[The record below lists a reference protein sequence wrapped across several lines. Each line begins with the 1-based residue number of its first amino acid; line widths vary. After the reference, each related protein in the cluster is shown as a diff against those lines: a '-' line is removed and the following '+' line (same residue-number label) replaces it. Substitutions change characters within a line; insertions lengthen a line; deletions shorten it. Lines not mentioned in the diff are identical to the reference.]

1 MKSPTTATATAT
13 PSATATA
20 TTSTTTTE
28 AKTKTETKRATSRL
42 INSPSALRCSRTTSA
57 VSSWLHELAQQGE
70 HEPTSAI
77 LNYCKRK
84 FLRPY
89 VAILTMVGL
98 NPISTDMSTV
108 GACSSYVQAL
118 MVFFVLL
125 AGYVLRYLCGYR
137 GDRGFSSYR
146 DIRPGGYSN
155 GSDVCGSASASSTPN
170 TIGELLFG
178 YVVPSALNLLS
189 FVSAVLVC
197 KVIEHEQLQNLIE
210 RVFLLSAKPK
220 RLCRMLWLYLGVA
233 LALLLLLFGYACCV
247 VFMQQSHIIKVDWL
261 AEALRD
267 WELWLRLGLLST
279 ILLQDLVEIIV
290 LSSYYIEC
298 YLLRVHLETL
308 SHKLL
313 MHSIDSLDWMREILE
328 FRKLLE
334 RVNQHVSIP
343 VCFLI
348 VMNLAYAFAGLVYLF
363 KDFDFHYCAL
373 KMVLLNIANVMIW
386 LFLGLLPFFVAG
398 SVTRVCQNAQANGHQ
413 IRVRPFVY
421 HNTSAEDLN
430 STLLFASSLDM
441 SAKLFRMPIQSNYL
455 CFAILVVTIVVLTLG
470 MCLNLSVLGKF

>member
-1 MKSPTTATATAT
+1 MNATTEATTA
-13 PSATATA
+13 SAEEAHTTTVTATA
-20 TTSTTTTE
+20 TT
-28 AKTKTETKRATSRL
+28 TETQLSDSLSLLLSSRATS
-42 INSPSALRCSRTTSA
+42 AA
-57 VSSWLHELAQQGE
+57 SSWLHELAQPGE
-70 HEPTSAI
+70 HEPTSAL

-89 VAILTMVGL
+89 VAILTVVGL
-98 NPISTDMSTV
+98 NPISTDMSNV
-108 GACSSYVQAL
+108 SACCSYIQAL
-118 MVFFVLL
+118 VILCVLL
-125 AGYVLRYLCGYR
+125 MGYVLRYLCGYR

-146 DIRPGGYSN
+146 DIRPGGYGN
-155 GSDVCGSASASSTPN
+155 ATDVCDSSGSSKTSN

-178 YVVPSALNLLS
+178 YVVPSVLNLLS

-220 RLCRMLWLYLGVA
+220 RLCRMLWFYLGVA
-233 LALLLLLFGYACCV
+233 LTLLLLLFAYACCV
-247 VFMQQSHIIKVDWL
+247 VIMQPAQIIKVAWL
-261 AEALRD
+261 AEKLRN
-267 WELWLRLGLLST
+267 WELCLRIGLLCT
-279 ILLQDLVEIIV
+279 ILLQDLVEIII

-373 KMVLLNIANVMIW
+373 KLVLLNIANVMLW

-470 MCLNLSVLGKF
+470 MCLNLSALGKF

>member
-1 MKSPTTATATAT
+1 MYRNNADS
-13 PSATATA
+13 SFCFIN
-20 TTSTTTTE
+20 
-28 AKTKTETKRATSRL
+28 RL
-42 INSPSALRCSRTTSA
+42 NGG
-57 VSSWLHELAQQGE
+57 VHDELQQPGE
-70 HEPTSAI
+70 HEPTSAL

-89 VAILTMVGL
+89 VAILTLVGL
-98 NPISTDMSTV
+98 NPISTDMSNV
-108 GACSSYVQAL
+108 RACCSYVQTL
-118 MVFFVLL
+118 MVLFVLL
-125 AGYVLRYLCGYR
+125 MGYVLRYLCGYR

-146 DIRPGGYSN
+146 DIRPGN
-155 GSDVCGSASASSTPN
+155 GTDVCDSSSGLRTSN

-178 YVVPSALNLLS
+178 YVVPSVLNLMS
-189 FVSAVLVC
+189 FISAVLVC

-210 RVFLLSAKPK
+210 RVFLISAKPK
-220 RLCRMLWLYLGVA
+220 RLCRMLWFYLGVA

-247 VFMQQSHIIKVDWL
+247 VIMQPAQIIKVAWL
-261 AEALRD
+261 ADKLKN
-267 WELWLRLGLLST
+267 WELCLRIGLLCT
-279 ILLQDLVEIIV
+279 ILLQDLVEIII

-373 KMVLLNIANVMIW
+373 KLVLLNIANVMLW

-470 MCLNLSVLGKF
+470 MCLNLSALGKF

>member
-1 MKSPTTATATAT
+1 MAIGEYRGQVQISAKQCPTIYIVY
-13 PSATATA
+13 S
-20 TTSTTTTE
+20 
-28 AKTKTETKRATSRL
+28 
-42 INSPSALRCSRTTSA
+42 
-57 VSSWLHELAQQGE
+57 
-70 HEPTSAI
+70 
-77 LNYCKRK
+77 
-84 FLRPY
+84 
-89 VAILTMVGL
+89 
-98 NPISTDMSTV
+98 
-108 GACSSYVQAL
+108 
-118 MVFFVLL
+118 
-125 AGYVLRYLCGYR
+125 
-137 GDRGFSSYR
+137 GDRGFSSLR
-146 DIRPGGYSN
+146 DIRPGGN
-155 GSDVCGSASASSTPN
+155 DSDVCGSASASTATN

-178 YVVPSALNLLS
+178 YVVPSLLNLLS

-247 VFMQQSHIIKVDWL
+247 VFMQQAQIIKVAWL

-267 WELWLRLGLLST
+267 WELWLRIGLLST

-290 LSSYYIEC
+290 LSSYYLEC
-298 YLLRVHLETL
+298 YLLRVHLESL

-373 KMVLLNIANVMIW
+373 KLVLLNIANVMLW

-470 MCLNLSVLGKF
+470 MCLNLSALGKF

>member
-1 MKSPTTATATAT
+1 MYRNNADS
-13 PSATATA
+13 SFCFIN
-20 TTSTTTTE
+20 
-28 AKTKTETKRATSRL
+28 RL
-42 INSPSALRCSRTTSA
+42 NGAAALND
-57 VSSWLHELAQQGE
+57 ELQQPGE
-70 HEPTSAI
+70 HEPTSA
-77 LNYCKRK
+77 LLGYCKRK

-89 VAILTMVGL
+89 VAILTVVGL
-98 NPISTDMSTV
+98 NPISTDMSNV
-108 GACSSYVQAL
+108 RACCSYVQAL
-118 MVFFVLL
+118 MVLCVLL
-125 AGYVLRYLCGYR
+125 LGYVLRYMCGYR
-137 GDRGFSSYR
+137 GDRGFTSYR
-146 DIRPGGYSN
+146 DIHPTKN
-155 GSDVCGSASASSTPN
+155 GSDVCGAASAATVSN

-178 YVVPSALNLLS
+178 YVVPSVLNLLS

-233 LALLLLLFGYACCV
+233 LTLFVLLFGYACCV
-247 VFMQQSHIIKVDWL
+247 VIMQPAQIIKVAWL
-261 AEALRD
+261 AEVLRD
-267 WELWLRLGLLST
+267 WELSMRIALLCT

-334 RVNQHVSIP
+334 RLNQHVSVP

-348 VMNLAYAFAGLVYLF
+348 VMNLSYAFAGLIYLF

-373 KMVLLNIANVMIW
+373 KLVLLNIANVMLW
-386 LFLGLLPFFVAG
+386 LFLGLLPFFIAG

-470 MCLNLSVLGKF
+470 MCLNLSALGKF